1 MPPLFSPERLVV
13 GVGLLALGSVGLL
26 STLGWLDFLTAVQT
40 WWPAILVFWGLVE
53 LYNTYSARSAGR
65 TS

>member
-1 MPPLFSPERLVV
+1 MPPRFSPERLVV
-13 GVGLLALGSVGLL
+13 GVGLMALGVVGLL
-26 STLGWLDFLTAVQT
+26 SRLGHLDFLSAVRT

-53 LYNTYSARSAGR
+53 IYNTYAARSAGR